1 MTGINYISDE
11 TFISTG
17 ENNVVLQEY
26 RNKYQEPYMSLRSFP
41 AGIRNCYKINVTN
54 GTKYLIRSSFKY
66 GNYDRQNILPEFELQ
81 LGTNVWDSVKLED
94 ASTITNKELIHVPL
108 RDYIHVCLVNT
119 GLGIPFISALEL
131 RPLPNTSYQTQ
142 TGSLALQWRLDTG
155 QIAANLTEYRYP
167 DDVHDRFCTA
177 ATPKNGT
184 HALYISWMD
193 FDNSAE
199 YFVYM
204 HFAEFEKLQPNQS
217 RQFNITMNGESLH
230 EKVVPYYLSSSTI
243 YSTRALSTGGQ
254 NNLSIFKAKNSTLPP
269 ILNAIEVYSVK
280 EFLESRTN
288 QADVDAITSIK
299 STYKIKKNWQ
309 GDPCSPLVNS
319 WEGIDCSNEHSR
331 IVSLNLSFSG
341 LTGEIAPYISNLTM
355 IHILDLSNNN
365 LTGSIPDFLSRLRK
379 LMDLNLE
386 KNELTGLVPVGL
398 IQRGRMVCYPYAV
411 LWAGFKRKKQHAHC
425 GDPFGVEVMQN
436 SNQNS
441 SLEAEGQRFTYP
453 EIVEITRNF
462 ASIIGRGGFGE
473 VYFGTLQNQTQ
484 VAVKL
489 LISSSTQGSKEF
501 ENEVK
506 LLVRA
511 HHRNLVSL
519 VGYCDEGETM
529 ALVYNFVANGNLQ
542 QRLSADVTLH
552 VLTWKERLQIAVDAA
567 RGLDYLHNGCKP
579 SIVHRDLKTSNIL
592 LNENLHAMI
601 ADFGLSKVL
610 ATESATHVST
620 DPKGTFGYLDPQY
633 YNTGKL
639 NKKSDIYSFGIVLL
653 ELITGRAA
661 IIRDVETEPIH
672 ICRWVSPNFETI
684 EIESIVDSRIQG
696 TYNTSSAW
704 KALQLAMACV
714 SLKAIRRPDITFIYK
729 DLKECLE
736 IEMSSGRTQIVGND
750 DTSSSSSIRMAS
762 QIESETSSS
771 SPVII
776 SI

>member
-1 MTGINYISDE
+1 MKPFLFPLLGGFAFMLLLVHAQDDQTGFISIDCGLAENTSYTEKMTGINYISDE

-41 AGIRNCYKINVTN
+41 GGIRNCYKINVTN

-66 GNYDRQNILPEFELQ
+66 GNYDRQNILPEFDLQ
-81 LGTNVWDSVKLED
+81 LGTNVWDLVK
-94 ASTITNKELIHVPL
+94 N
-108 RDYIHVCLVNT
+108 
-119 GLGIPFISALEL
+119 
-131 RPLPNTSYQTQ
+131 
-142 TGSLALQWRLDTG
+142 
-155 QIAANLTEYRYP
+155 
-167 DDVHDRFCTA
+167 
-177 ATPKNGT
+177 
-184 HALYISWMD
+184 
-193 FDNSAE
+193 
-199 YFVYM
+199 
-204 HFAEFEKLQPNQS
+204 
-217 RQFNITMNGESLH
+217 
-230 EKVVPYYLSSSTI
+230 LSS
-243 YSTRALSTGGQ
+243 
-254 NNLSIFKAKNSTLPP
+254 
-269 ILNAIEVYSVK
+269 
-280 EFLESRTN
+280 
-288 QADVDAITSIK
+288 
-299 STYKIKKNWQ
+299 
-309 GDPCSPLVNS
+309 
-319 WEGIDCSNEHSR
+319 
-331 IVSLNLSFSG
+331 SG

-379 LMDLNLE
+379 LMVLNLE
-386 KNELTGLVPVGL
+386 KNKLTGSVPVGL
-398 IQRGRMVCYPYAV
+398 IQ
-411 LWAGFKRKKQHAHC
+411 KRK
-425 GDPFGVEVMQN
+425 DE
-436 SNQNS
+436 
-441 SLEAEGQRFTYP
+441 RFTYP
-453 EIVEITRNF
+453 EIVEITSNF
-462 ASIIGRGGFGE
+462 KSIIGRGGFGE

-506 LLVRA
+506 LLMRA
-511 HHRNLVSL
+511 HHRNLVAL

-592 LNENLHAMI
+592 LNENLHAMT
-601 ADFGLSKVL
+601 ADFGLSKVF

-633 YNTGKL
+633 YYTGKL
-639 NKKSDIYSFGIVLL
+639 KKRSDIYSFGIVLL
-653 ELITGRAA
+653 ELITG
-661 IIRDVETEPIH
+661 
-672 ICRWVSPNFETI
+672 
-684 EIESIVDSRIQG
+684 

-704 KALQLAMACV
+704 KALQIAMACV
-714 SLKAIRRPDITFIYK
+714 SLKAIQRPDITFIYK

-736 IEMSSGRTQIVGND
+736 IEMSSGRAQIVGND